1 MSSYIASE
9 KTPGTVLE
17 CSVWSSVLTKLWRAR
32 VELLR
37 QKAVISEALHGV
49 AHGDDRHHDQPA
61 PQDVQEATH
70 DFFLF
75 FLNEYIFLFRPPAGE
90 M

>member
-1 MSSYIASE
+1 MC
-9 KTPGTVLE
+9 P
-17 CSVWSSVLTKLWRAR
+17 VWSSVLTKLWRAR

-49 AHGDDRHHDQPA
+49 AHGDDGHHDQPA

-70 DFFLF
+70 DFFF
-75 FLNEYIFLFRPPAGE
+75 FPTPQNEYISLFKTTCW
-90 M
+90 